1 MGKTTQ
7 HLGRAPFCTL
17 GGRGP
22 QPLFIIL
29 ALAGGPR
36 GSLEEG
42 LPWDRLGPTP
52 GLPRGRVWRWER
64 DSSRC
69 DRQEG

>member
-17 GGRGP
+17 GGQGP

-52 GLPRGRVWRWER
+52 GLPRRPGMAVGAGL
-64 DSSRC
+64 
-69 DRQEG
+69 Q